1 MAGKMPPNDNRQGYR
16 VEIPMD
22 FRMKSVASLI
32 AQTDRQTLRR
42 SLGAFDLFIMGVGV
56 IIGTGIFVLT
66 GVAAAQYAGPGI
78 ILSFAFSA
86 VACAFICLAY
96 SELAA
101 ALPAAGSSYAYS
113 YAAAGEFVAW
123 MVGWNL
129 ILEYTVGASAVASG
143 WSAYLTGILK
153 AGGVILPHAITA
165 VPHDG
170 GIVNLPAVLIIAF
183 LTLLLVLGMKESVRL
198 SRILVFIKLG
208 AIFLFLLLATP
219 SVDPGNWVPFLPFG
233 FGGITAGTAI
243 IFLAY
248 IGFDSLATAAE
259 ETKNPQRNMPIGIIS
274 SLVVCTILY
283 MSVSAVLTGVVPY
296 TELNNAEPV
305 TYVLR
310 KIGYN
315 FGSAIVGVGAIAGLT
330 TVCLVLIYAQT
341 RAFFAM
347 ARDGLIPSGICK
359 VHPKYGT
366 PHIATIGV
374 GTVIAVIT
382 GFTPIGVVA
391 EMCNIGTLFAFI
403 VTSACVLI
411 LRRTQPDLPRP
422 FRCPAANIVAPLAII
437 TSIIIML
444 SLPAATWI
452 RFIVWSLIGTG
463 VYAFYG
469 YRRSVL
475 RAGEPA
481 AAE

>member
-1 MAGKMPPNDNRQGYR
+1 LNLIRK
-16 VEIPMD
+16 
-22 FRMKSVASLI
+22 KSIADLKAQASGQALPR
-32 AQTDRQTLRR
+32 T
-42 SLGAFDLFIMGVGV
+42 LGAFDLFMMGIGV
-56 IIGTGIFVLT
+56 IIGTGIFVMT
-66 GVAAAQYAGPGI
+66 GVAAAEYAGPAI

-113 YAAAGEFVAW
+113 YAAAGEFMAW

-129 ILEYTVGASAVASG
+129 ILEYTVGASAVAAG
-143 WSAYLTGILK
+143 WSAYFVGILK
-153 AGGVILPHAITA
+153 SGGVELPHALTA

-183 LTLLLVLGMKESVRL
+183 LTFLLVLGVKESIRL
-198 SRILVFIKLG
+198 SRILVYVKLG

-219 SVDPGNWVPFLPFG
+219 QVNPTNWVPFLPFG
-233 FGGITAGTAI
+233 VQGITAGTAI

-259 ETKNPQRNMPIGIIS
+259 ETRNPQRNMPIGIIS
-274 SLVVCTILY
+274 SLVACTVLY
-283 MSVSAVLTGVVPY
+283 MSVSAVLTGVAPY
-296 TELNNAEPV
+296 TELGNAEPV

-347 ARDGLIPSGICK
+347 ARDGLIPEGICK

-366 PHIATIGV
+366 PHIATILV
-374 GTVIAVIT
+374 GTVIALIA
-382 GFTPIGVVA
+382 GFTPIGLVA

-411 LRRTQPDLPRP
+411 LRKTHPALERP
-422 FRCPAANIVAPLAII
+422 FRCPAAWIVAPLAII
-437 TSIIIML
+437 CSIIIMV
-444 SLPAATWI
+444 SLPGATWV
-452 RFIVWSLIGTG
+452 RFVVWSLIGTVIYS
-463 VYAFYG
+463 VYGA
-469 YRRSVL
+469 RRSKI
-475 RAGEPA
+475 AIA
-481 AAE
+481 AAEAAPAE

>member
-1 MAGKMPPNDNRQGYR
+1 MSMNLR
-16 VEIPMD
+16 V
-22 FRMKSVASLI
+22 KSVASLI
-32 AQTDRQTLRR
+32 AQTDRQTLKR
-42 SLGAFDLFIMGVGV
+42 SLGAVDLFIMGVGV
-56 IIGTGIFVLT
+56 IVGTGIFVMT
-66 GVAAAQYAGPGI
+66 GVAAAEYAGPAI

-86 VACAFICLAY
+86 VACAFICLSY

-129 ILEYTVGASAVASG
+129 ILEYTVGASAVAAG
-143 WSAYLTGILK
+143 WSAYFVGILK
-153 AGGVILPHAITA
+153 AGGIALPHAITA

-170 GIVNLPAVLIIAF
+170 GLINLPAVLILFF
-183 LTLLLVLGMKESVRL
+183 LTTLLVLGVKESIRL
-198 SRILVFIKLG
+198 SRFLVYVKLG

-219 SVDPGNWVPFLPFG
+219 AIEPTNWVPFLPFG
-233 FGGITAGTAI
+233 FKGITAGTAI

-259 ETKNPQRNMPIGIIS
+259 ETRNPQRNMPIGIIS

-283 MSVSAVLTGVVPY
+283 MSVSAVLTGVVPFA
-296 TELNNAEPV
+296 ELDNAEPV

-347 ARDGLIPSGICK
+347 ARDGLIPDGICK
-359 VHPKYGT
+359 VHHKYGT
-366 PHIATIGV
+366 PHIATILV
-374 GTVIAVIT
+374 GTMMALIA

-411 LRRTQPDLPRP
+411 LRRTQPNLPRP
-422 FRCPAANIVAPLAII
+422 FRCPAANLVAPLAIL
-437 TSIIIML
+437 SSLVIML
-444 SLPAATWI
+444 SLPWATWV
-452 RFIVWSLIGTG
+452 RFVAWSLIGAL
-463 VYAFYG
+463 VYALYG
-469 YRRSVL
+469 YRRSKLGAERPV
-475 RAGEPA
+475 